1 MSPPPEGRSAQHE
14 GTPVSSSARD
24 HPPIDARAS
33 AVLDFWFGRPGD
45 DFHLQTRKQWFQ
57 KDAAFDAQI
66 ALQFGDLIEAAL
78 RGQLAGWSAQPLTA
92 LAQVIVLDQ
101 FTRNTR
107 RGAAGMFAGD
117 ARALATARA
126 LVAAG
131 DELRMAGV
139 QRQFIYLPFEHSEAL
154 ADQIECLRLFAQLG
168 RDEPAL
174 AGLLEWAQKH
184 HDVVARFGRFPHR
197 NAALGLESTPEQAE
211 FLKQPGSS
219 F

>member
-1 MSPPPEGRSAQHE
+1 MQ
-14 GTPVSSSARD
+14 
-24 HPPIDARAS
+24 
-33 AVLDFWFGRPGD
+33 
-45 DFHLQTRKQWFQ
+45 
-57 KDAAFDAQI
+57 
-66 ALQFGDLIEAAL
+66 
-78 RGQLAGWSAQPLTA
+78 QPLTA

-117 ARALATARA
+117 ACALATARA

-131 DELRMAGV
+131 DDLRMAGV
-139 QRQFIYLPFEHSEAL
+139 QRQFVYLPFEHSEAL
-154 ADQIECLRLFAQLG
+154 ADQLECLRLFAQLG

-197 NAALGLESTPEQAE
+197 NAALGRASTPEEAE
-211 FLKQPGSS
+211 FLKQPGSG